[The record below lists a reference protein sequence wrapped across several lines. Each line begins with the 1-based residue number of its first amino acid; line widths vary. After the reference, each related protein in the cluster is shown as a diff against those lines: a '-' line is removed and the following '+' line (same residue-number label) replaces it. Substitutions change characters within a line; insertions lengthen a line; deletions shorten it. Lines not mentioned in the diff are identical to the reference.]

1 MEKSIFSPLTFYTNG
16 IVEYATKNHSFI
28 IADMQKNHPI
38 QEKWRFLIPTLAAI
52 LIFVLLLQ
60 TSLENP
66 NRFILGSYKAF
77 ALSFLLSVFF
87 FSLDFSF
94 HQWNRSVLHAWFFFF
109 VGFFLL
115 SVFSLSQKLF
125 PESNR
130 LAGLGKWSFL
140 AVIICLFG
148 VGLRL
153 NLFSSFRKN
162 NIICSNQSF
171 LIIFTI
177 LFLFLS
183 FLPVLSSGFYWDDAV
198 FATTIPVKRI
208 SGGSIWQGIKDE
220 IISYSLRGRINPFAT
235 FQFLIF
241 YLFPDVR
248 VYKTILL
255 ILTLIDGF
263 LFYKFNS
270 ELFKNQIA
278 ALAVLLLLP
287 LCIQFRIYHDP
298 MLGYYGL
305 MQMMF
310 AELMISLIC
319 FNRYLENRKKKY
331 LILSIVFF
339 TIGLMSYE
347 MFYPLILLY
356 FLLAWHSQKKWRRV
370 LSFCIPFIL
379 IEGILLSVSFG
390 FRFYSANMGF
400 DTYSGTTFSFDIA
413 KFLSAWLNQT
423 SAAIPLSYRMAG
435 NDATIL
441 KRLIPA
447 SEIFS
452 QSFAEF
458 VPGITWSDVV
468 SIMIFLF
475 LWIEIRKR
483 IHLPVLSRFHWAF
496 GFTLLFGSSLVLALS
511 EKYQNEILPGL
522 GYLPVFFGYFGATFL
537 IFCLAVIFYRY
548 LKKTISSDTILTFGI
563 SVFVVVFLLN
573 QQSNRRSVALMN
585 EEFLYPRQ
593 TGEAALQAGILREID
608 PQREI
613 LVENNPFNLW
623 EQEWSGGS
631 LRDDFILLNSGISI
645 QTLGVDELKEQVR
658 DTDPLHEPVPFS
670 DVRVLEYS
678 GDQVTGFAK
687 MGKLVQTGFDES
699 GSLRMPIA
707 DDIRFFVRKGEKE
720 PEVIAWTTWDGAGHF
735 ANISE
740 QWLLQETPEGRLYK
754 LDDAH
759 AVYFDS
765 IGLAGYQ

>member
-1 MEKSIFSPLTFYTNG
+1 
-16 IVEYATKNHSFI
+16 
-28 IADMQKNHPI
+28 MQNNHPI
-38 QEKWRFLIPTLAAI
+38 LEKWRFLIPTLSAI
-52 LIFVLLLQ
+52 LILVLLIQ
-60 TSLENP
+60 TSLDNP
-66 NRFILGSYKAF
+66 NHFIIGSYKAI
-77 ALSFLLSVFF
+77 ALDFLLGVFF
-87 FSLDFSF
+87 LSLDFCF
-94 HQWNRSVLHAWFFFF
+94 HQWNRSILNAWFFFF
-109 VGFFLL
+109 VGLIFLSL
-115 SVFSLSQKLF
+115 FSLSQKLF
-125 PESNR
+125 PGSNW
-130 LAGLGKWSFL
+130 LAGVGKWSFL

-148 VGLRL
+148 IALRL
-153 NLFSSFRKN
+153 NLFFSFRKN
-162 NIICSNQSF
+162 NISCSNQSV
-171 LIIFTI
+171 LIILSI

-183 FLPVLSSGFYWDDAV
+183 FLPVLSSGFYWDDAI

-208 SGGSIWQGIKDE
+208 SGVSIWQGIKDE
-220 IISYSLRGRINPFAT
+220 VISYSLRGRINPFAT

-241 YLFPDVR
+241 YLFPDVHA
-248 VYKTILL
+248 YKTILL
-255 ILTLIDGF
+255 ILTLIDGC

-270 ELFKNQIA
+270 ELFKNQIV
-278 ALAVLLLLP
+278 ALAILLLLP
-287 LCIQFRIYHDP
+287 LCIQLRIYHDP

-331 LILSIVFF
+331 LILSIIFF

-356 FLLAWHSQKKWRRV
+356 FLLAWHSQKKWKQV

-379 IEGILLSVSFG
+379 VEAILFSVSFG
-390 FRFYSANMGF
+390 FRFYSAKMGF
-400 DTYSGTTFSFDIA
+400 DTYSGTTFSFDIG
-413 KFLSAWLNQT
+413 KILSAWLNQT

-452 QSFAEF
+452 QSFVEF
-458 VPGITWSDVV
+458 VRGITWSDVV

-475 LWIEIRKR
+475 LWIEIRKQ
-483 IHLPVLSRFHWAF
+483 IHLPVLSGFHWAF
-496 GFTLLFGSSLVLALS
+496 GFTLLIGSSLVLALS

-522 GYLPVFFGYFGATFL
+522 GYLPVFFGYFGAAFV
-537 IFCLAVIFYRY
+537 IFCLAVIFYRH
-548 LKKTISSDTILTFGI
+548 LKKTISPDTILTFGI
-563 SVFVVVFLLN
+563 SVFTVVFLLN
-573 QQSNRRSVALMN
+573 QQSNRRSVSLMN

-631 LRDDFILLNSGISI
+631 LRDDFILLNSGTLI
-645 QTLGVDELKEQVR
+645 QTLGVDELKEQVQ
-658 DTDPLHEPVPFS
+658 DTNLLLEPIPFS

-687 MGKLVQTGFDES
+687 MGKLIQTEFDES
-699 GSLRMPIA
+699 KSLRTPIA

-720 PEVIAWTTWDGAGHF
+720 PEVIFWITWDGMGHF
-735 ANISE
+735 AYLAD
-740 QWLLQETPEGRLYK
+740 QWLLKETPEGRLYK
-754 LDDAH
+754 LDDPH
-759 AVYFDS
+759 ALFFDS
-765 IGLAGYQ
+765 IGLVGYQ